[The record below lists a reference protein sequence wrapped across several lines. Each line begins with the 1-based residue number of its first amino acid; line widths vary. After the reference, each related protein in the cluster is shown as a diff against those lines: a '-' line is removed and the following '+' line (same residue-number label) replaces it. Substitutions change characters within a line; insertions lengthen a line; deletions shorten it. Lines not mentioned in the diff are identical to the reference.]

1 MCPATISAVTQV
13 VFPHYHCWPVR
24 AGSCMCLSGNMYNM
38 YNSNGAAGTGDVMSF
53 EIASGAGVCEYH
65 DLDNVCAGFNAEI
78 RFGLG

>member
-1 MCPATISAVTQV
+1 
-13 VFPHYHCWPVR
+13 
-24 AGSCMCLSGNMYNM
+24 MYNM